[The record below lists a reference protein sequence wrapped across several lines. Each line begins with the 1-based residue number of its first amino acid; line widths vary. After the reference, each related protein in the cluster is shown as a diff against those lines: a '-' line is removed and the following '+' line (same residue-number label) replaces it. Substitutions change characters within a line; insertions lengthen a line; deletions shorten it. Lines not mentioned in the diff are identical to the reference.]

1 MIRRLGPHRQGILIP
16 YNGSV
21 AFCAFDEKTQGTPI
35 AKKVDGKILSVMM
48 KFVTSIRQERIP
60 DFVFIHRVRNVALRY
75 HLADLGCLES
85 LFITRFASQSS
96 SPTKFRKVSMVTARP
111 SIVHTMDRSERVSGC
126 RVRRPTPPP
135 RGAWSPAVC

>member
-48 KFVTSIRQERIP
+48 KFVTGIRQERIP
-60 DFVFIHRVRNVALRY
+60 DFVFVHLVRDVALRY
-75 HLADLGCLES
+75 HPTDPGCLES
-85 LFITRFASQSS
+85 
-96 SPTKFRKVSMVTARP
+96 
-111 SIVHTMDRSERVSGC
+111 
-126 RVRRPTPPP
+126 
-135 RGAWSPAVC
+135 